1 LKKNG
6 NWDDA
11 SLVFIMAIVEVGS
24 KIQIASRIFGVHITS
39 LKNHLYGIT

>member
-6 NWDDA
+6 NWIHA
-11 SLVFIMAIVEVGS
+11 SVVSIMVTVEGGS
-24 KIQIASRIFGVHITS
+24 KIQIASRMFGVPITS